1 MLYIVV
7 RVALS
12 NQFTNCS
19 TDSYEREEGHIM
31 VPSYTI
37 ATDKEEGFKQG
48 IHLPIVNI

>member
-12 NQFTNCS
+12 NQFTKCS
-19 TDSYEREEGHIM
+19 TDSNDRGRSYYGT
-31 VPSYTI
+31 YTI